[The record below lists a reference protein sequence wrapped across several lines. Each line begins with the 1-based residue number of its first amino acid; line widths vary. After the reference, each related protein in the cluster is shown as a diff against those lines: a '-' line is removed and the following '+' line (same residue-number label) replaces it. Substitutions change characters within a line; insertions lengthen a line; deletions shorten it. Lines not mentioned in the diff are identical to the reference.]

1 MILNVTGNHI
11 SKTFQYLLYEF
22 QLLFDLLLDIQ
33 CSLIYLWVTK
43 KGRKSKIWK
52 GISCNKRHGEEE
64 RITSI
69 IRNGINQKREKKKN
83 ETSNGD
89 AYQQNENR
97 NLYFWWW
104 WARFSAWYL
113 VLQVSS
119 GYRTVVLTSAPTAPD
134 VASTNDSISNSIE
147 ELQPFHTTKNK
158 RTDKSEHHG
167 TPVNDAMPFS
177 TVLEVHRSSKTI
189 RQNKSGRR
197 EVKKP

>member
-69 IRNGINQKREKKKN
+69 IRNGINQKREKKKMKHQM
-83 ETSNGD
+83 E
-89 AYQQNENR
+89 
-97 NLYFWWW
+97 
-104 WARFSAWYL
+104 
-113 VLQVSS
+113 
-119 GYRTVVLTSAPTAPD
+119 
-134 VASTNDSISNSIE
+134 
-147 ELQPFHTTKNK
+147 K
-158 RTDKSEHHG
+158 RI
-167 TPVNDAMPFS
+167 
-177 TVLEVHRSSKTI
+177 SKTRTETYI
-189 RQNKSGRR
+189 FGDDELDFQLGT
-197 EVKKP
+197 